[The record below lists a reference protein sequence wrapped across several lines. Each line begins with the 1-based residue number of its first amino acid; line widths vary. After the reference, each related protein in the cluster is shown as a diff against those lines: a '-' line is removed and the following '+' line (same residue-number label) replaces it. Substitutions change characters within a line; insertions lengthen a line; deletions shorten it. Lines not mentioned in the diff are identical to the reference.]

1 MMDYGKTKEIS
12 DENQRFDW
20 IKSTPRYRLNDTGW
34 LADINLFNL
43 MI

>member
-1 MMDYGKTKEIS
+1 MGKQKIP

-20 IKSTPRYRLNDTGW
+20 MKLIHGYRLVNVGW
-34 LADINLFNL
+34 LADINMFNL

>member
-1 MMDYGKTKEIS
+1 MGKQKIP

-20 IKSTPRYRLNDTGW
+20 MKLIHGYRLVNMGW
-34 LADINLFNL
+34 LADINMFNL